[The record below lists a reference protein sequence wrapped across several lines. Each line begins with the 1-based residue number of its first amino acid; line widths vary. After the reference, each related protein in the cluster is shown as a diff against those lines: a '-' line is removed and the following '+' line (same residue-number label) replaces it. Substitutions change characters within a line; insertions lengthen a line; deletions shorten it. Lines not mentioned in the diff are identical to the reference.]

1 MAKVLRLVLKRVL
14 ASISVFLIVS
24 IIIFVGAELAPG
36 DTASRML
43 GREATPAAVQA
54 LRERLGLDRPP
65 AERYLEWLGGVVRGD
80 FGTATSSGR
89 PVNEIVAPR
98 LGNTLVLAAVSF
110 ALYVPV
116 TLIASII
123 SAVYHGRPVDHII
136 ALLTL
141 IGLSVPEFVVG
152 TSLLLLF
159 AVAIPLFPAV
169 SMVDMARSFADYVR
183 LLALPTLVLTIAMS
197 VYAIRMLRDNL
208 IDVLDSNY
216 VKMATLKGLE
226 RRRIILKHALPN
238 ALLPVLN
245 VTALN
250 LTYLIGGVVI
260 VEVVFTYPGLGT
272 LMMESLSTRDAPLIE
287 ATVLIPSAVYILANL
302 IADVSAVLLT
312 PRLRT
317 A

>member
-1 MAKVLRLVLKRVL
+1 MAKTLRLVLKRVL
-14 ASISVFLIVS
+14 SSISVFLIVS
-24 IIIFVGAELAPG
+24 IIIFIGAELAPG

-43 GREATPAAVQA
+43 GREATPEAVQA
-54 LRERLGLDRPP
+54 LRERLGLDRSPV
-65 AERYLEWLGGVVRGD
+65 ERYMEWLSGVVRGD

-98 LGNTLVLAAVSF
+98 LGNTLILAAVAF

-116 TLIASII
+116 TLSASII
-123 SAVYHGRPVDHII
+123 SAVYHGRTVDHVI

-141 IGLSVPEFVVG
+141 LGLSVPEFVVG

-169 SMVDMARSFADYVR
+169 SMVDTARSFADYVR

-272 LMMESLSTRDAPLIE
+272 LMMESLSMRDAPLIE